1 MHYFIYFKQLLPFTI
16 IPGQNLRE
24 SKFQLN
30 KSVKVMPIYR
40 IGRERESL
48 MYSGEAYKKAVRR
61 YLESMG
67 YSETTD
73 SYIEGHLPDMI
84 FYNKDIDPG
93 REFWVEAKGTKVT
106 LSNKDFCKE
115 VLKLLRIWLEHDK
128 GRRFK
133 LLIFIQEEPK
143 RQKMDLVFGDLI
155 NRKFIREWL
164 NKNKSLISNDDWKFI
179 NRSLKKNIY
188 SFFQDI
194 KVFIG
199 PAYKLEIA
207 AEEKLI
213 QSQLSP
219 TRKAKHLLEESE
231 RRNHLIETKS
241 NLVINLLRIQLP
253 GNYLKIKTIC
263 KNIDEIWDRVSEG
276 IVPPFAFD
284 GKNICTFCSI
294 DEIKTLKPIISGKP
308 EYFKTPELLNSNP
321 QELTKLVNFHIDKI
335 MRCRGLRRYGYT
347 YFALPFRSE
356 TGEIKERRIKSQ
368 TGRDR
373 RIVRPIFDIIE
384 KERLYYVY
392 HSAVKVGLKIL
403 WGNVY
408 IQILPT
414 RHFTTDGKIP
424 IKGDNKDRLDRKYR
438 NPFYNRSATILSRM
452 RLWKYYLFD
461 RPFNNPQ
468 QASWFKDFEFGEL
481 ESVTLIGIPKSIDKD
496 QKLILD
502 YTEEI
507 DDN

>member
-1 MHYFIYFKQLLPFTI
+1 
-16 IPGQNLRE
+16 
-24 SKFQLN
+24 
-30 KSVKVMPIYR
+30 MPIYR

-73 SYIEGHLPDMI
+73 SYIEGHVPDMI
-84 FYNKDIDPG
+84 FYNKDVDPG

-106 LSNKDFCKE
+106 LSNRDFCKE
-115 VLKLLRIWLEHDK
+115 VLMLLRIWLDQEKD
-128 GRRFK
+128 RQFK

-143 RQKMDLVFGDLI
+143 KQKLDLVFGEII
-155 NRKFIREWL
+155 NRKFIKEWL
-164 NKNKSLISNDDWKFI
+164 NKNKSLISNDDWSFI
-179 NRSLKKNIY
+179 NRCSKKNIY
-188 SFFQDI
+188 SFFQKI
-194 KVFIG
+194 KVFVG

-219 TRKAKHLLEESE
+219 TRKAKLLLEESE
-231 RRNHLIETKS
+231 RRNHLIELKS
-241 NLVINLLRIQLP
+241 NLVINLFSIQLP
-253 GNYLKIKTIC
+253 DKYLKIKSNCRT
-263 KNIDEIWDRVSEG
+263 IDEIWNRVSEG
-276 IVPPFAFD
+276 IVPPFVFD

-294 DEIKTLKPIISGKP
+294 DEIKTLKPIIIGNP
-308 EYFKTPELLNSNP
+308 EYFKTQELLNSNP
-321 QELTKLVNFHIDKI
+321 QELTKLVNFHLDKI
-335 MRCRGLRRYGYT
+335 MRCRGLRKYGNI
-347 YFALPFRSE
+347 YFALPVISE
-356 TGEIKERRIKSQ
+356 KRELKEKYIKSQ

-373 RIVRPIFDIIE
+373 RIVRPIFDLIE
-384 KERLYYVY
+384 EEKLYYVY

-403 WGNVY
+403 WGKTY

-414 RHFTTDGKIP
+414 RHFTSDGKIP
-424 IKGDNKDRLDRKYR
+424 IEGDNKDRLDRKYR
-438 NPFYNRSATILSRM
+438 NPIYNRSVAILSRT

-461 RPFNNPQ
+461 RAFIDPQ
-468 QASWFKDFEFGEL
+468 QAGWFKNFKFGEL
-481 ESVTLIGIPKSIDKD
+481 ESISLIGIPKSIDKD